1 MVAINKTT
9 KKKHGKRKMDASKYG
24 SKEKNEY
31 EETPLLNTGVFLD
44 MNATAADVTIDNAR
58 ETNIDS
64 EDKLVLDVRVFGK
77 KYGWIMNK
85 VNTNTLI
92 EKHGV
97 ETEDW
102 KGKQVL
108 VGLEKTDYEG
118 RRINCL
124 RIQ

>member
-1 MVAINKTT
+1 
-9 KKKHGKRKMDASKYG
+9 MDASKYG